1 MSKKWWQEIIL
12 LMILWLPFH
21 ALGDSL
27 TAQRERYQAIK
38 QAWDANDNQRIAS
51 LMPTLTE
58 YPLYPYLEYRRLTQD
73 LNTISIAQVNDFI
86 KQYPYFPLNQ
96 KLSTLFVNQLAK
108 RSEWHSLLAFSPTP
122 PRPVI
127 ARCNY
132 YYAKW
137 QIGNKQ
143 AAWQGAK
150 QIWLHGYSL
159 PKACDQLFTLWQ
171 QAGQLTTEL
180 ILQRI
185 FLAIKNNDTALITSL
200 VNRLPAKDQIIGQR
214 LAKLQ
219 QDPSLVV
226 EFASKVKPSEFNR
239 QVILVIFS
247 RFARQS
253 VEKAKLAIPMI
264 TQAQKMNH
272 IQRQQL
278 KEDIAWQLFGDVTVP
293 QAKWRDDVI
302 QHSSS
307 ISLRERRVRIA
318 LASNDMHSLAQW
330 LKRLPKES
338 RNKEEWQ
345 YWQAIALIA
354 QGKHN
359 QGKKILFNLVKRRG
373 FYSMVAAQKLN
384 IPYPINIALA
394 TKPEEDIDSLPEVQ
408 RIGELLFW
416 QKENLAR
423 TEWINLLIRQKKNR
437 QQQLARYAF
446 EHRWADL
453 SVQATIIAKLW
464 DHLTER
470 FPIAWEQEFERY
482 TKDKKIDKSFAMAI
496 ARQES
501 GWNPQVRSA
510 AGAIGLMQLMP
521 QTAQQVAKSKG
532 IVDYTDS
539 SKLIDPAKNIELG
552 TAYLETV
559 FEQFSFN
566 RVLACAAY
574 NAGPA
579 RVTRWLAVSDG
590 KLNAIAFIETIPF
603 SETRRYVKNVLV
615 YNLFY
620 QHFLGKTVKLLTEG
634 EWLMNY

>member
-12 LMILWLPFH
+12 LMILWLSFH

-38 QAWDANDNQRIAS
+38 QAWDANDNQRVSS

-73 LNTISIAQVNDFI
+73 LNTISIAQVKNFI
-86 KQYPYFPLNQ
+86 NRYPYFPLNQ
-96 KLSTLFVNQLAK
+96 KLSTLFINQLAE
-108 RSEWHSLLAFSPTP
+108 RSEWHSLLTFSPTP
-122 PRPVI
+122 PSPVM

-137 QIGNKQ
+137 QTGNKQ

-185 FLAIKNNDTALITSL
+185 FLAVKNNDAALITRL

-219 QDPSLVV
+219 QDPTLVH

-264 TQAQKMNH
+264 TQAQKMSH
-272 IQRQQL
+272 LQQQQL
-278 KEDIAWQLFGDVTVP
+278 KEDIAWQLFGDVTLT
-293 QAKWRDDVI
+293 QAKWRDSVI

-307 ISLRERRVRIA
+307 ISLRERRVRLA

-345 YWQAIALIA
+345 YWQAITLIA
-354 QGKHN
+354 QGKHS

-373 FYSMVAAQKLN
+373 FYPMVAAQKLN

-521 QTAQQVAKSKG
+521 QTAQQVAKSNG

-539 SKLIDPAKNIELG
+539 RKLIDPAKNIELG
-552 TAYLETV
+552 TAYLESV
-559 FEQFSFN
+559 FQQFGFN

-590 KLNAIAFIETIPF
+590 KLNAIAFIESIPF

-620 QHFLGKTVKLLTEG
+620 QHLLGKSIKLLTES

>member
-1 MSKKWWQEIIL
+1 MPRKWWQEIIL
-12 LMILWLPFH
+12 LIILWLPFH

-38 QAWDANDNQRIAS
+38 QAWDANDNQRVAN

-58 YPLYPYLEYRRLTQD
+58 YPLYPYLEYRRLTQE
-73 LNTISIAQVNDFI
+73 LNTISIAQVKAFI
-86 KQYPYFPLNQ
+86 NRYPHFPLSQ
-96 KLSTLFVNQLAK
+96 KLSTLFINQLAE

-122 PRPVI
+122 PGPVI

-137 QIGNKQ
+137 QTGNKQ

-185 FLAIKNNDTALITSL
+185 FLAIKSNDAALITSL

-219 QDPSLVV
+219 QDPALVV
-226 EFASKVKPSEFNR
+226 EFASKVRPLEFNR

-253 VEKAKLAIPMI
+253 AEKAKLAIPII
-264 TQAQKMNH
+264 TQAQKMSH
-272 IQRQQL
+272 LQRQQL
-278 KEDIAWQLFGDVTVP
+278 KEDIAWQFFGDVTLP
-293 QAKWRDDVI
+293 QAKWRDSVI

-307 ISLRERRVRIA
+307 ISLRERRVRLA

-345 YWQAIALIA
+345 YWQAITLIA
-354 QGKHN
+354 QGKHK

-373 FYSMVAAQKLN
+373 FYPMVAAQKLN

-394 TKPEEDIDSLPEVQ
+394 TKPEDDIDLLPEVQ

-423 TEWINLLIRQKKNR
+423 TEWINLVSRQKKNR

-521 QTAQQVAKSKG
+521 QTAQQVAKSNG

-539 SKLIDPAKNIELG
+539 SKLIDPAKNIKLG

-559 FEQFSFN
+559 FQQFGFN

-579 RVTRWLAVSDG
+579 RVRRWLAVSDG

-620 QHFLGKTVKLLTEG
+620 QHFLGKSVKLLTES